1 MKYYKGYLPKDISR
15 AESLLLT
22 NYIATIMIGSPVVFF
37 SFYFY
42 DDENLVFIS
51 YSGVTSDQ
59 EESFL
64 DNCKN
69 NKLFLLRVSE
79 IEYEF
84 VTLNGVNRLNFIEH
98 DASPAKM
105 QFKEKL
111 AIKYDLMYNMFNNVV
126 NFK

>member
-1 MKYYKGYLPKDISR
+1 M
-15 AESLLLT
+15 LLT

-42 DDENLVFIS
+42 DGENLVFIS
-51 YSGVTSDQ
+51 YSGITSDQ
-59 EESFL
+59 EECFL
-64 DNCKN
+64 DNCKD

-84 VTLNGVNRLNFIEH
+84 ATLNGVNRLNFIDYDE
-98 DASPAKM
+98 SPNKM